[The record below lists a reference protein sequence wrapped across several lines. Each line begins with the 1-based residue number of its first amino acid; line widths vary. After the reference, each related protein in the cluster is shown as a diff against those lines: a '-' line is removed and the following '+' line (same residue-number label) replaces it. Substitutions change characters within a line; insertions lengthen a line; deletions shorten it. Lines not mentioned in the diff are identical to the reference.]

1 MKSFFTAIIASAV
14 FAGSAL
20 AAATIS
26 PLVVNTPA
34 SPVTRGQTVSISWN
48 GGVAPYLVTVNNV
61 SNPAR
66 PVIEDLGPG
75 TESGNSGTVNWVVD
89 AAAGINV
96 VFQVADSQGALAS
109 SNAVAVQA

>member
-1 MKSFFTAIIASAV
+1 MV
-14 FAGSAL
+14 D
-20 AAATIS
+20 
-26 PLVVNTPA
+26 
-34 SPVTRGQTVSISWN
+34 
-48 GGVAPYLVTVNNV
+48 VNNV

-89 AAAGINV
+89 AAGINV

-109 SNAVAVQA
+109 SNAVTIRA